1 MLARTY
7 VCILLCFILVAAL
20 APPPTMKKVR
30 IDIAP
35 NLGVKD
41 REVHVDIRF
50 DADNQIR
57 AEVSEDSLVECVN
70 YNCVQAKERLKE
82 EGFTSA
88 WRANKVILD
97 RITDYYMGRK

>member
-7 VCILLCFILVAAL
+7 VCILLCFILVAAIT
-20 APPPTMKKVR
+20 PPPKMKKVR

-35 NLGVKD
+35 KLGIKD

-57 AEVSEDSLVECVN
+57 ADMYEDSLVECVN
-70 YNCVQAKERLKE
+70 YNCVQATERLYE
-82 EGFTSA
+82 EGFVTA
-88 WRANKVILD
+88 WLANRVILD
-97 RITDYYMGRK
+97 RITDYYMSRK